1 MIKSA
6 LNRRSPAGQPRSW
19 PALFTHH
26 PPAMTSRPVCS
37 ERALPFLPPLHSSCS
52 RCHRSQT
59 TNLHCALLL
68 ASCVFEQTPIACSVC
83 PFLHC
88 TLFEHCHIHR
98 SLWSRRA
105 RARSTISISFT
116 RSQYLDQTFPT
127 PLRRRRC
134 LEKASVPSSREHPP
148 LPFPLAD
155 CLAVS
160 AQRRKRCQSLGPFAR
175 TAGPRT
181 VASRWT
187 LMTRTRP

>member
-1 MIKSA
+1 MHSLFAQVRPRRIHCLNRHVCSSAPVSESMCPFALLASPSFHGAEQWPGCSVIKSA

-98 SLWSRRA
+98 SL
-105 RARSTISISFT
+105 
-116 RSQYLDQTFPT
+116 
-127 PLRRRRC
+127 
-134 LEKASVPSSREHPP
+134 
-148 LPFPLAD
+148 
-155 CLAVS
+155 
-160 AQRRKRCQSLGPFAR
+160 
-175 TAGPRT
+175 
-181 VASRWT
+181 
-187 LMTRTRP
+187 